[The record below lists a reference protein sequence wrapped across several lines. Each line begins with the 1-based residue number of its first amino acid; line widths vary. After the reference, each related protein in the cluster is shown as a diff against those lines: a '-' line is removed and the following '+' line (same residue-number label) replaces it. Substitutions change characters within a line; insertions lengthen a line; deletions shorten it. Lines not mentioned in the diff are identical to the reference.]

1 MTVRIRAATL
11 DDVPELEAITLASE
25 TGPADA
31 GDLVRPDLTGV
42 HAPYLTFLVGRGRM
56 AVAEL
61 GDRPIGYGA
70 TVDTGRSTHLA
81 DLFVRPEHQGT
92 GVGRR
97 LLDEVYGDAWP
108 RTTFGSDD
116 PRAVPLYLRAGMGAH
131 WPNLYL
137 TGDPGRL
144 PAPDAAMHAEPST
157 VDAVA
162 AVEAEWSGV
171 DRGPDLD
178 YWRSLPDGRPIVVR
192 RAGRIVAAG
201 IGRDRF
207 TGPGRWVHDG
217 MAAPDADG
225 PTALLALLAATL
237 AGDGVSV
244 AGACIPG
251 PSPLARTL
259 LGAGFRIA
267 DRDTFLASDPTLID
281 PLRSIVNTGVL

>member
-1 MTVRIRAATL
+1 MTLSIRAATVE
-11 DDVPELEAITLASE
+11 DVPDLEAITVASE
-25 TGPADA
+25 TGPANA
-31 GDLVRPDLTGV
+31 GDLVTPDLTGV
-42 HAPYLTFLVGRGRM
+42 HTPYLTFLVGRGRV

-61 GDRPIGYGA
+61 DGHAVGFGA

-97 LLDEVYGDAWP
+97 LLDEVYADAWP

-137 TGDPGRL
+137 AGDPSRL
-144 PAPDAAMHAEPST
+144 PAADPGLDAEPSS
-157 VDAVA
+157 VEDVA

-178 YWRSLPDGRPIVVR
+178 YWRTLPDVRPMLIR
-192 RAGRIVAAG
+192 QAGRIVGAG
-201 IGRDRF
+201 VGRDRF
-207 TGPGRWVHDG
+207 TGPGRWVHEA

-225 PTALLALLAATL
+225 PAVLLALLRAAL
-237 AGDGVSV
+237 DGQGVDV
-244 AGACIPG
+244 AGACVPG

-259 LGAGFRIA
+259 LDAGFRIA
-267 DRDTFLASDPTLID
+267 DRDTFLASDPALID